1 MNHLDTVLVNDK
13 FFLKN
18 KKILGLQQNYFLE
31 MEFNS
36 ISFYKKML
44 LFKNGYFSLSFN
56 VGKVV
61 ATIAKSKKTKVL
73 KFSVCFFKIKMQ
85 RFNYFHKNK
94 TKTKNQKT
102 KQKQKKQQKI

>member
-1 MNHLDTVLVNDK
+1 
-13 FFLKN
+13 
-18 KKILGLQQNYFLE
+18 
-31 MEFNS
+31 
-36 ISFYKKML
+36 ML

-61 ATIAKSKKTKVL
+61 ATIAKSKKKVL

-94 TKTKNQKT
+94 TKTKNQKNKT
-102 KQKQKKQQKI
+102 KTEKTAKNIATNNIKVLTEQWYQRI